1 MKFVCFDLLSRYILF
16 QVSRL
21 IKTNSHISH
30 NMTPSTVDILGG
42 RQGCFGL
49 GFWQIFIG
57 QFERFLLFPLTQ
69 VGGYSLLLVL
79 PVSTTVGCACGVQY
93 CYPPLVLVSST
104 AIHCWSPLLL
114 DCAEE
119 MLSQTKF
126 W

>member
-1 MKFVCFDLLSRYILF
+1 MSMVNLVVL
-16 QVSRL
+16 V
-21 IKTNSHISH
+21 
-30 NMTPSTVDILGG
+30 
-42 RQGCFGL
+42 
-49 GFWQIFIG
+49 
-57 QFERFLLFPLTQ
+57 LFPLTQ

-104 AIHCWSPLLL
+104 AIHHWSPLLL
-114 DCAEE
+114 GCAEG